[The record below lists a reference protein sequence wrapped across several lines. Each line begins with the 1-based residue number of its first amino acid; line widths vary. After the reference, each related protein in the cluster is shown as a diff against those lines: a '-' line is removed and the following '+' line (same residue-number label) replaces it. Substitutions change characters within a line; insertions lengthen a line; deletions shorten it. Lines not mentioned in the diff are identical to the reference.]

1 MKTTVFTPNIRK
13 VGQKEVTLPIELIKR
28 RNNEQKTNN
37 MLTIQLIREET
48 ERVVKGLE
56 KKNFS
61 GAREAIDQVL
71 SIDKLRRE
79 TQQRLDTNLSE
90 AKKLAAEIGKLMKQ
104 GQRDEAEQ
112 VKATVAQLKETN
124 KQLEQDKANA
134 EHDLTTL
141 LCQIPNIPYD
151 EVPEGKAAEDNH
163 VVKSNLKECDGT
175 DTVGNWTCNPT
186 NGEAKLP
193 HWELA
198 KKYNLIDFDLGVKI
212 TGAGFP
218 VYIGQGARLQRALI
232 NFFLDEARKSGYTE
246 LMPPTVVNAAS
257 GYGTGQLPDKE
268 GQMYHCEVDDFY
280 LIPTAEVPV
289 TNIYRDVILDEKD
302 LPIKNCAYTEC
313 FRREAGSY
321 GKDVRGLNR
330 LHEFSKIEIVRIDT
344 PEHSKES
351 HKEMLEHVEGLLKKL
366 ELPYRILLLCGGD
379 QSFTSAICY
388 DFEVYS
394 EAQQR
399 WLEVSSVSNFDTY
412 QANRLKCRYRRSS
425 DKKTELC
432 HTLNGS
438 ALALPRIVA
447 SILENN
453 QTPEGIRV
461 PKCLVP
467 YCGFELIDGKH

>member
-1 MKTTVFTPNIRK
+1 MAIDK
-13 VGQKEVTLPIELIKR
+13 KR
-28 RNNEQKTNN
+28 R
-37 MLTIQLIREET
+37 
-48 ERVVKGLE
+48 
-56 KKNFS
+56 
-61 GAREAIDQVL
+61 EA
-71 SIDKLRRE
+71 
-79 TQQRLDTNLSE
+79 QQALDANLSE
-90 AKKLAAEIGKLMKQ
+90 QKKAAAQIGQLMKQ
-104 GQRDEAEQ
+104 GDKAAAEEAKQ
-112 VKATVAQLKETN
+112 MVAQLKE
-124 KQLEQDKANA
+124 KSKDYEAEMAKAQ
-134 EHDLTTL
+134 EELTTL

-151 EVPEGKAAEDNH
+151 EVPEGASAEDNK

-175 DTVGNWTCNPT
+175 DTVGNWNANPVVET
-186 NGEAKLP
+186 AKLP

-212 TGAGFP
+212 SGAGFP
-218 VYIGQGARLQRALI
+218 VYIGYGARLQRALI
-232 NFFLDEARKSGYTE
+232 NFFLDEARASGYTE
-246 LMPPTVVNAAS
+246 IMPPTVVNQAS

-268 GQMYHCEVDDFY
+268 GQMYHCEVDDLY

-289 TNIYRDVILDEKD
+289 TNIYRDVIIDEKD
-302 LPIKNCAYTEC
+302 LPIKNCAYTQC

-330 LHEFSKIEIVRIDT
+330 LHEFSKIEIVRIDK

-379 QSFTSAICY
+379 QSFTSSICY

-394 EAQQR
+394 EAQKR

-412 QANRLKCRYRRSS
+412 QANRLKCRYRNSQT
-425 DKKTELC
+425 KKTELC

-447 SILENN
+447 AILENN
-453 QTPEGIRV
+453 QTEDGIKV
-461 PKCLVP
+461 PKVLVP
-467 YCGFELIDGKH
+467 YMGTDIIK

>member
-1 MKTTVFTPNIRK
+1 
-13 VGQKEVTLPIELIKR
+13 
-28 RNNEQKTNN
+28 
-37 MLTIQLIREET
+37 MLTLKLINEET
-48 ERVVKGLE
+48 ERVVRGLE
-56 KKNFS
+56 KKHFK
-61 GAREAIDQVL
+61 GAKEAIDEVL
-71 SIDKLRRE
+71 AVDKKRRE
-79 TQQRLDTNLSE
+79 AQQELDQSLNQQKQLSGQ
-90 AKKLAAEIGKLMKQ
+90 IGRLMKE
-104 GQRDEAEQ
+104 GKKEEAEQ
-112 VKATVAQLKETN
+112 VKAQVAELKEKS
-124 KQLEQDKANA
+124 KQLDETMAKAQDEMTN
-134 EHDLTTL
+134 L
-141 LCQIPNIPYD
+141 LCQIPNIPYE
-151 EVPEGKAAEDNH
+151 EVPEGAAAEDNR
-163 VVKSNLKECDGT
+163 VVKSNLKECSES
-175 DTVGNWTCNPT
+175 DTVGNWDVNPKLGIA
-186 NGEAKLP
+186 NPLP

-218 VYIGQGARLQRALI
+218 VYIGKGARLQRALI

-246 LMPPTVVNAAS
+246 IMPPTVVNQAS

-302 LPIKNCAYTEC
+302 LPIKNCAYTQC

-330 LHEFSKIEIVRIDT
+330 LHEFSKIEIVRIDK

-351 HKEMLEHVEGLLKKL
+351 HKEMLAHVEGLLKKL

-394 EAQQR
+394 EAQG
-399 WLEVSSVSNFDTY
+399 DTY
-412 QANRLKCRYRRSS
+412 QANRLKCRYRRE
-425 DKKTELC
+425 DTKKTELC

-447 SILENN
+447 ALLENN
-453 QTPEGIRV
+453 QTENGIKV
-461 PKCLVP
+461 PAALVP
-467 YCGFELIDGKH
+467 YMGCDIID